1 MTIWKCPC
9 PAFSL
14 MYKHTYLHMHCTYR
28 RYFSPIIEIISRWPR
43 KARITTVKVT
53 QRSNGTLWLYFA
65 PNKSHYVI
73 ICHPLPATPPKNNN
87 QKKAAG
93 WGGDGEDELRWG
105 VCVCVCLPACVW
117 CGEKVKDNKKER
129 QQLQQKAKAT
139 DYRRTT
145 CQSVIN
151 PQDPTKNNLQ
161 RHSNNK
167 SNKNNNDNNNNGQ
180 VRDHTTAL

>member
-1 MTIWKCPC
+1 MLMTIWKCPC

-105 VCVCVCLPACVW
+105 VCACACVCLPACGVVRRW
-117 CGEKVKDNKKER
+117 KTIRRRGSNYNKRQRQLTIGE
-129 QQLQQKAKAT
+129 
-139 DYRRTT
+139 
-145 CQSVIN
+145 
-151 PQDPTKNNLQ
+151 
-161 RHSNNK
+161 RHAN
-167 SNKNNNDNNNNGQ
+167 Q
-180 VRDHTTAL
+180 